1 MTNDE
6 ILQAAKEAGFAPNR
20 SYTNIPVTGYATHDL
35 SDQIKAFAAIIE
47 KRTIER
53 CAVVCESYDDR
64 LEALRD
70 NDYQAELAGRQAGAA
85 RCAAAIRK
93 LGEQ

>member
-53 CAVVCESYDDR
+53 CA
-64 LEALRD
+64 EACD
-70 NDYQAELAGRQAGAA
+70 GFANSHNDQQMIAA
-85 RCAAAIRK
+85 MNCAAAIRK

>member
-20 SYTNIPVTGYATHDL
+20 SYTNIPVTGYATYDL
-35 SDQIKAFAAIIE
+35 SDQIKAFATIIE

-53 CAVVCESYDDR
+53 CAV
-64 LEALRD
+64 EAHEWTMAYVIED
-70 NDYQAELAGRQAGAA
+70 SAPIT
-85 RCAAAIRK
+85 CAAAIRK

>member
-53 CAVVCESYDDR
+53 CAEYVNEVCTYGDTH
-64 LEALRD
+64 LLVK
-70 NDYQAELAGRQAGAA
+70 
-85 RCAAAIRK
+85 AIRK